1 MSTNPIQ
8 GNQYFSVVKKN
19 LTQALLTTQE
29 KGSAAIREVSG
40 SVAVGTTTAAPVAVV
55 DDQTGACIQ
64 LPVGALILSVMLT
77 APLTLTSTTSTVV
90 INLGSSTVLGE
101 TALCSAVTAPRI
113 NNGVVAPFTS
123 TLTAPPYTGVT
134 SARPYLTATVG
145 TATLA
150 GSGVR
155 VRVLYSEKSVPAR

>member
-1 MSTNPIQ
+1 MSNPIQ

-19 LTQALLTTQE
+19 LSQALLTTQE
-29 KGSAAIREVSG
+29 KGSASIREVSG
-40 SVAVGTTTAAPVAVV
+40 SIAVGTAAGTVAVV

-77 APLTLTSTTSTVV
+77 APLDLTSTTSTVV

-101 TALCSAVTAPRI
+101 TALTLSVTAPRI
-113 NNGVVAPFTS
+113 NNGVVAPFAD

-150 GSGVR
+150 GSSVH
-155 VRVLYSEKSVPAR
+155 VRVLYSEKSVQAH

>member
-29 KGSAAIREVSG
+29 KGSASIREVSG
-40 SVAVGTTTAAPVAVV
+40 SVAVGTTAGTVAVV

-64 LPVGALILSVMLT
+64 LPVGALILSVILT
-77 APLTLTSTTSTVV
+77 APLDLTSTTSTVA
-90 INLGSSTVLGE
+90 INLGSST
-101 TALCSAVTAPRI
+101 TAATTILCPALTAPPI

-134 SARPYLTATVG
+134 AAATYLTATVAV
-145 TATLA
+145 ATLA
-150 GSGVR
+150 GSGVS